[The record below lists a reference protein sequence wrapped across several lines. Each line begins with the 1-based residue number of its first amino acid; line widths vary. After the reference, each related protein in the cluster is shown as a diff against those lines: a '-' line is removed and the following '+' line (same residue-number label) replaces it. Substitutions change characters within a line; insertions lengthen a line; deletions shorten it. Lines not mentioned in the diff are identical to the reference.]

1 MRESLGGICDKTQ
14 NSESPLQRL
23 REGDGK
29 SLVGFGFR
37 KTRCNRTRSAT
48 EEVRE
53 RERERA
59 MAARKG
65 LFGLASTR
73 AGEAAINWY
82 PGHMASATKAIRE
95 RIKLVDLVLEVRDAR
110 VCLKPFHYY
119 SLPCH
124 VCVFLALVVLS
135 SFCLF
140 SCTFSDTI
148 VISKCRAARCIGA
161 QEAPDCS

>member
-1 MRESLGGICDKTQ
+1 VQQ
-14 NSESPLQRL
+14 N
-23 REGDGK
+23 K
-29 SLVGFGFR
+29 CV
-37 KTRCNRTRSAT
+37 
-48 EEVRE
+48 

-110 VCLKPFHYY
+110 V
-119 SLPCH
+119 
-124 VCVFLALVVLS
+124 
-135 SFCLF
+135 
-140 SCTFSDTI
+140 
-148 VISKCRAARCIGA
+148 
-161 QEAPDCS
+161 

>member
-1 MRESLGGICDKTQ
+1 
-14 NSESPLQRL
+14 
-23 REGDGK
+23 
-29 SLVGFGFR
+29 
-37 KTRCNRTRSAT
+37 
-48 EEVRE
+48 
-53 RERERA
+53 

-65 LFGLASTR
+65 LFGLTSTR

-110 VCLKPFHYY
+110 VCLKPFPYY

-161 QEAPDCS
+161 QEAPDCSQQNGSCKSQYDACVTEIMAMKEQLLLPVYLLLLETKTPSSSSSHVLLWPAGYFSKS